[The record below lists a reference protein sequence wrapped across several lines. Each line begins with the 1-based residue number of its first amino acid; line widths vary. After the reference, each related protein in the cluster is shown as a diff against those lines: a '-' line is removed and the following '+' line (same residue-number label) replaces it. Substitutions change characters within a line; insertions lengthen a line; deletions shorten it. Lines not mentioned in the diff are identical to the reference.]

1 MIRSVPV
8 GTQFTFRRRIGAAG
22 LTTLESAG
30 IGAGVSLATTAVTDW
45 LNSIQLSHD
54 ADSATTAIANQFA
67 TQMAN
72 LDSAYLNTPNPSCAD
87 QRAALDA
94 FDMAWAWVQSPSGC
108 GNPSYGSAGNACISE
123 RAPGGKYDATAA
135 NRNPIANDPRVTS
148 LGCDTSAS
156 VLLPSSTGY
165 TESGITAGGGSST
178 TGQTAA
184 QIAAAAVAA
193 TTTAPSSVTAVSAP
207 STAAA
212 AALPTTAP
220 NYLLI
225 GAAALGAVLLL
236 KAL

>member
-8 GTQFTFRRRIGAAG
+8 GTQFTFRRRMGSASSASG
-22 LTTLESAG
+22 LTSLATAG
-30 IGAGVSLATTAVTDW
+30 IGAGVSLATAAVSDW
-45 LNSIQLSHD
+45 LNSIQLSHN
-54 ADSATTAIANQFA
+54 ADSAATAIANQFA
-67 TQMAN
+67 TQMGN
-72 LDSAYLNTPNPSCAD
+72 LDSAYLNTPNPTCAD

-94 FDMAWAWVQSPSGC
+94 FDMAWAWVQSPQGC
-108 GNPSYGSAGNACISE
+108 GNPGYGSAGNRCISE

-135 NRNPIANDPRVTS
+135 NRNPIANDPRVT
-148 LGCDTSAS
+148 GCDTSSS

-184 QIAAAAVAA
+184 QIAAAALAA
-193 TTTAPSSVTAVSAP
+193 TATPPSSVTTVSAP
-207 STAAA
+207 GAVVA
-212 AALPTTAP
+212 TTAS

>member
-1 MIRSVPV
+1 MIRSVPM
-8 GTQFTFRRRIGAAG
+8 GTQFTFRRRIGSAASSATG
-22 LTTLESAG
+22 LTSLASAG

-72 LDSAYLNTPNPSCAD
+72 LDSAYLNTPDPTCAD

-135 NRNPIANDPRVTS
+135 NRNPIANDPRVAS

-184 QIAAAAVAA
+184 QIAAAAVSSVATAAAAPA
-193 TTTAPSSVTAVSAP
+193 TTTA
-207 STAAA
+207 
-212 AALPTTAP
+212 TTTP
-220 NYLLI
+220 NYLLY
-225 GAAALGAVLLL
+225 GAAALGVYLLA